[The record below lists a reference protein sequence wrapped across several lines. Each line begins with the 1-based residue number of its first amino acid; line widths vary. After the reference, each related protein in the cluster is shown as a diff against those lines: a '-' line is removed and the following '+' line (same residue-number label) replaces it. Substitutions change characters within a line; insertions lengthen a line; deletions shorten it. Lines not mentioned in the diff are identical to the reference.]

1 MGRRDVKEVKLT
13 SSVIVQ
19 ICQGKGEFG
28 DKDGAEIMDK
38 VVIGV
43 GKKSFIGI
51 MGVDATF

>member
-28 DKDGAEIMDK
+28 DKDGAESMDK

>member
-1 MGRRDVKEVKLT
+1 MVRRDVKEVKLT

-28 DKDGAEIMDK
+28 DKDGAESMDK